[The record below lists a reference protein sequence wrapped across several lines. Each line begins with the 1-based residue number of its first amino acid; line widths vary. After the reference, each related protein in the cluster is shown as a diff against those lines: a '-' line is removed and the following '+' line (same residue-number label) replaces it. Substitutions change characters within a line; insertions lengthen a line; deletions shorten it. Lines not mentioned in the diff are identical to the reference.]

1 MKYSKSYHFAD
12 DTSII
17 QSHSSLQT
25 LSKHVNKDLSN
36 LSNWLETN
44 KLSLNFK
51 KTELVLFR
59 LKKLKLDHIAL
70 NLR

>member
-17 QSHSSLQT
+17 QSHSSLQI